1 MILLICVSHRIA
13 HELFH
18 AFSQGPELLGSFQ
31 GFLIEEKA
39 AGKALPRPPCFR
51 MG

>member
-1 MILLICVSHRIA
+1 MILLICVNHRIA

-31 GFLIEEKA
+31 GLLIEEKA